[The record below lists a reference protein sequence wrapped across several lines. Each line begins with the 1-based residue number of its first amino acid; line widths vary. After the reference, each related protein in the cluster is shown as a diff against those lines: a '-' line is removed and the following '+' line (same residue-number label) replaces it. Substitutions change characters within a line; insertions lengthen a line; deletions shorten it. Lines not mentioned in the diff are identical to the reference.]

1 MRGDLI
7 RGVLIRGDPIRG
19 VLIKGD
25 LIREVLKRGGSY
37 KGHSH
42 WSTKECCQP
51 AH

>member
-1 MRGDLI
+1 MAGH
-7 RGVLIRGDPIRG
+7 LIRGDPIRG

-25 LIREVLKRGGSY
+25 LIRGVLRRGGSY

-42 WSTKECCQP
+42 WLTKEYCQP